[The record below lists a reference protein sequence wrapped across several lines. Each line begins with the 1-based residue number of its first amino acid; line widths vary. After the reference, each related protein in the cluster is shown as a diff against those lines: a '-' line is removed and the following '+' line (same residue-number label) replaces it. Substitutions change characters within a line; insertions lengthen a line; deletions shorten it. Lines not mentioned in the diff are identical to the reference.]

1 MAKLSR
7 SHRWKNPCELPT
19 YLQFLEGTSYLKLK
33 DYTFRCSLFCSL
45 LTYLVFYFDGL
56 IK

>member
-33 DYTFRCSLFCSL
+33 GYTFECSLFLSL
-45 LTYLVFYFDGL
+45 NHNKGGFYMEVF
-56 IK
+56 